1 MEETYS
7 DFSAFVG
14 KYSNDTYEST
24 MSSTSREY
32 GKALKALREREVFEL
47 QLNKSNYSFDAFSA
61 YLDWEQSSGFKS
73 QNPRMVQTLFE
84 RTLVI
89 YWQQQSTW
97 EDYVYYAVRSFDS
110 IGFKY

>member
-47 QLNKSNYSFDAFSA
+47 QLNQSKHSFEAFSA
-61 YLDWEQSSGFKS
+61 YLDWEQSSAPKIS
-73 QNPRMVQTLFE
+73 E
-84 RTLVI
+84 
-89 YWQQQSTW
+89 S
-97 EDYVYYAVRSFDS
+97 S
-110 IGFKY
+110 IGSNFVRTNSGHILAATINLGGLRILRGKIF